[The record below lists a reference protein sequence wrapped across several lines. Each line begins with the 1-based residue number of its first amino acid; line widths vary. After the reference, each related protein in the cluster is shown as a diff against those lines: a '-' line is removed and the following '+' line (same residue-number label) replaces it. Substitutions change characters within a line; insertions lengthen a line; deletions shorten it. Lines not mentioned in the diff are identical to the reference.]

1 MRALST
7 GLIGWLLGIGFLA
20 MSVQAQERIPL
31 HVAVQKGLV
40 NVEVTGRGVC
50 SGDAVQVEVRRTP
63 AAGHVIVEVNPGT
76 VIETTVD
83 GVQSMALQKV
93 RYVRVGVGNFQ
104 ATTEIDL
111 IDDKP
116 RTCVMVG
123 FCRNFR
129 KKTPQ
134 AEHRFSVHAP
144 DARDGQLI
152 ETAAKYSTTVKVTQ
166 AALWIQREG
175 VNEQDLQKRYRLTSA
190 EVQAAK
196 KLVVCV
202 NQPDPSVDVQV
213 DIQAIAQRLKEA
225 RAGKITKGDAV
236 VTKQDMTVNVIDRNR
251 LAARRENKDAPQQVR
266 IAAGTTF
273 EVVRNMPLKGLIEVN
288 APDGNGTLEI
298 PKVKVE
304 LLHDSNRRIA
314 TVAGTVLEGF
324 DLEND

>member
-1 MRALST
+1 MRPSRT
-7 GLIGWLLGIGFLA
+7 GLIGWLLGIGCISV
-20 MSVQAQERIPL
+20 SVQAQERVPL

-104 ATTEIDL
+104 ETTQIDL
-111 IDDKP
+111 VDDKP

-144 DARDGQLI
+144 DEADCHLI
-152 ETAAKYSTTVKVTQ
+152 ETAAQYSTTVKVTQ

-196 KLVVCV
+196 KLVACV
-202 NQPDPSVDVQV
+202 NQPNHSVDVQV
-213 DIQAIAQRLKEA
+213 DIQAILQRLQED
-225 RAGKITKGDAV
+225 RAGKIRKGDVV
-236 VTKQDMTVNVIDRNR
+236 VTKQDMTVDVIDQNR
-251 LAARRENKDAPQQVR
+251 RLTRRKNKDAPQQVR

-273 EVVRNMPLKGLIEVN
+273 EVVQNASVRGVIEVN
-288 APDGNGTLEI
+288 APDGKGRWELH
-298 PKVKVE
+298 KDKVE
-304 LLHDSNRRIA
+304 LLHDSNRRIG
-314 TVAGTVLEGF
+314 TVAGIVLEGF
-324 DLEND
+324 DLEIE